1 MFFQTLASVFCRAAA
16 EVIIL
21 FLTWRIRHNNGGIG
35 PGWHLEK
42 ITIKSNDNRTWL
54 CMCNRWLAKDKDDG
68 AIERDLEAIEM
79 ETNLGDESDDDD
91 GNF

>member
-1 MFFQTLASVFCRAAA
+1 
-16 EVIIL
+16 
-21 FLTWRIRHNNGGIG
+21 
-35 PGWHLEK
+35 
-42 ITIKSNDNRTWL
+42 
-54 CMCNRWLAKDKDDG
+54 MCNRWLAKDKDDG